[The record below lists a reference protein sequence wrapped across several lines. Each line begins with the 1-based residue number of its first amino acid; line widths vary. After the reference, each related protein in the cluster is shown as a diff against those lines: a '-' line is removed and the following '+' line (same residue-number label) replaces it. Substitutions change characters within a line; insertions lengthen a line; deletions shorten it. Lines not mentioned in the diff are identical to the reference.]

1 MRMETLLNAAQKA
14 HARNIMTEQAIKQI
28 QAAMRPLNAETVAT
42 RRSLGIYGVALEAQL
57 FRASA
62 KTYRQA
68 VRFDYELRR
77 RIRLAGRQAAIILVD
92 ALPGVA
98 GERPAAGGAE

>member
-1 MRMETLLNAAQKA
+1 MKTITILDALQKA
-14 HARNIMTEQAIKQI
+14 QARNMEVEQAIRAI
-28 QAAMRPLNAETVAT
+28 QAAMRPLQALTPDA
-42 RRSLGIYGVALEAQL
+42 RRSLGIYRLELAPAL

-77 RIRLAGRQAAIILVD
+77 RIQA
-92 ALPGVA
+92 
-98 GERPAAGGAE
+98 AAGGRA

>member
-1 MRMETLLNAAQKA
+1 MKTRTILDALQKA
-14 HARNIMTEQAIKQI
+14 QARNMEVEQAIRAI
-28 QAAMRPLNAETVAT
+28 QAAMRPLQALTPAA
-42 RRSLGIYGVALEAQL
+42 RRSLGIYGLDLAPAL

-77 RIRLAGRQAAIILVD
+77 RIQAGT
-92 ALPGVA
+92 
-98 GERPAAGGAE
+98 GGAE